1 MKFIL
6 FLVSVLS
13 SIAYSYSSQALNEY
27 EINKVMDK
35 FSKAEAAKL
44 GEAKFDAIGNP
55 GLLTISGE
63 KGNITGKYMRMDGK
77 LSGSF
82 DLLLNTLQTGM
93 DLRDKHMREKYLE
106 TGKFPKT
113 TLTVENV
120 DLPKDGYFGF
130 SGNLLLHGKTNKV
143 NGDCL
148 LKDAIKLECK
158 FKILLSEYGIQTP
171 EWMGV
176 SIAKDVAL
184 TILIELK

>member
-1 MKFIL
+1 MFS
-6 FLVSVLS
+6 FS
-13 SIAYSYSSQALNEY
+13 AHAFSYATQALNEY

-35 FSKAEAAKL
+35 ISKAEASKL

-63 KGNITGKYMRMDGK
+63 KGDITGKYQRTDGK

-106 TGKFPKT
+106 TGKYPKT

-120 DLPKDGYFGF
+120 VLPKEGYFKFAGK
-130 SGNLLLHGKTNKV
+130 LLLHGKTNAV
-143 NGDCL
+143 AGDCL
-148 LKDAIKLECK
+148 LKDSVKFECK
-158 FKILLSEYGIQTP
+158 FQILLSDYGIAIP
-171 EWMGV
+171 EWKGV
-176 SIAKDVAL
+176 TIGKDVAL
-184 TILIELK
+184 TINLNLK